1 MANKKDFKLE
11 IASIEDATNYV
22 RDLLKKYKCADR
34 DRAQAELFTEEAVV
48 YWAKAAAAGDT
59 FQIALR
65 KRFKTIT
72 ISLSYRGAPAD
83 PLSPPEEDE
92 DDEFSFIGQNILIGL
107 STVSYSYENGYNTV
121 NFTLKE
127 KGMNPL
133 AAIVLALGAAVICG
147 LSVNYFAPAL
157 QKVLSA
163 SILTPLSD
171 AFFGLLSGIVIPF
184 LFMSVIAS
192 IFNMENIAQMKR
204 VFRILFSWFAGMTA
218 VSGVITALAG
228 MICFPLQDGSAAAGA
243 SEGMWTQ
250 IAAMLFDIVP
260 SNMFKSF
267 LDSNTLQTIFLAAIM
282 GIAMLAMKE
291 RFPILTKV
299 ITELNLI
306 FSTLLDAVCS
316 LMPWVIF
323 ICIFNM
329 LLTGDGVALLSS
341 FGVVALICA
350 CFAVLAFL
358 GLASVAVIEKKNP
371 VSYIKTIGAILLIAI
386 STASS
391 SATFAPHTMI
401 ATTKQGI
408 RDYLVKFTIPAA
420 ALFLK
425 PFMVPVLFL
434 TTLFVGSL
442 YGINFGTADIVS
454 MILLCI
460 IIAVAAPPSL
470 GMGAFLFTVVFKK
483 FGIPLEGLAL
493 AASLYIFFD
502 YPMTTG
508 DMFFMNIS
516 MLHTEHWLRLKDRKE
531 TAGVPTSL

>member
-1 MANKKDFKLE
+1 M
-11 IASIEDATNYV
+11 
-22 RDLLKKYKCADR
+22 
-34 DRAQAELFTEEAVV
+34 
-48 YWAKAAAAGDT
+48 
-59 FQIALR
+59 
-65 KRFKTIT
+65 
-72 ISLSYRGAPAD
+72 
-83 PLSPPEEDE
+83 
-92 DDEFSFIGQNILIGL
+92 
-107 STVSYSYENGYNTV
+107 
-121 NFTLKE
+121 
-127 KGMNPL
+127 
-133 AAIVLALGAAVICG
+133 
-147 LSVNYFAPAL
+147 
-157 QKVLSA
+157 
-163 SILTPLSD
+163 
-171 AFFGLLSGIVIPF
+171 
-184 LFMSVIAS
+184 
-192 IFNMENIAQMKR
+192 
-204 VFRILFSWFAGMTA
+204 
-218 VSGVITALAG
+218 
-228 MICFPLQDGSAAAGA
+228 
-243 SEGMWTQ
+243 
-250 IAAMLFDIVP
+250 
-260 SNMFKSF
+260 
-267 LDSNTLQTIFLAAIM
+267 
-282 GIAMLAMKE
+282 
-291 RFPILTKV
+291 
-299 ITELNLI
+299 
-306 FSTLLDAVCS
+306 
-316 LMPWVIF
+316 
-323 ICIFNM
+323 
-329 LLTGDGVALLSS
+329 ALLSS